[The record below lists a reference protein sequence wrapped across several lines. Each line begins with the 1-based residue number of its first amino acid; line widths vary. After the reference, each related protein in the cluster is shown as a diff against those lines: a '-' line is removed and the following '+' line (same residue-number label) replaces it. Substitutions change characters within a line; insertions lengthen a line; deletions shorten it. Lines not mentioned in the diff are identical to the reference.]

1 MALVHTSFHANPFES
16 SRLSQRELLERIFIQ
31 HGAEDEHVHHMEY
44 EESSSD
50 SGSDYE
56 MEEYHEGM
64 ISVFLLDKWESLW
77 IGRYIEM
84 CKQLASEAD
93 IRLRS
98 FSSRSISALDCFSF
112 YFHWGISLFVWKAF
126 CASSVWY
133 CDSQRSKGSLKKN
146 FVPMGKRKFLA
157 KFAYQFISF

>member
-31 HGAEDEHVHHMEY
+31 HGAEGEHVHHMEY

-64 ISVFLLDKWESLW
+64 IFVFLLVQYVLEGKLKGIIVDKWEGLW
-77 IGRYIEM
+77 IGRFIE
-84 CKQLASEAD
+84 SVN
-93 IRLRS
+93 
-98 FSSRSISALDCFSF
+98 
-112 YFHWGISLFVWKAF
+112 SL
-126 CASSVWY
+126 
-133 CDSQRSKGSLKKN
+133 
-146 FVPMGKRKFLA
+146 
-157 KFAYQFISF
+157 

>member
-31 HGAEDEHVHHMEY
+31 HGAEDEHVHHMDY

-64 ISVFLLDKWESLW
+64 ISVFVLVKCVLERKLKGIIVGKWEGSWIERFIESVNSL
-77 IGRYIEM
+77 
-84 CKQLASEAD
+84 Q
-93 IRLRS
+93 
-98 FSSRSISALDCFSF
+98 
-112 YFHWGISLFVWKAF
+112 
-126 CASSVWY
+126 
-133 CDSQRSKGSLKKN
+133 
-146 FVPMGKRKFLA
+146 A
-157 KFAYQFISF
+157 KLTT